1 MPDVPVVEYALSWR
15 AQDNKGGVL
24 LVFHN
29 GQRLNIVCDSAQELA
44 ALAAV
49 LNESPV
55 RYRTED
61 GTLFT
66 GSEPVGGT
74 G

>member
-1 MPDVPVVEYALSWR
+1 MPDIPVIEYALSWR
-15 AQDNKGGVL
+15 AKDNKGGVL
-24 LVFHN
+24 LILHN
-29 GQRLNIVCDSAQELA
+29 GQKLTIPCESAQELA
-44 ALAAV
+44 AMAAI

-61 GTLFT
+61 GALFT